1 MHIKNI
7 KNMQSNSYIFNIYV
21 YIYIY
26 IYIYKINLKGF
37 FPNKFRDKH
46 FSQFVT
52 YALI

>member
-7 KNMQSNSYIFNIYV
+7 KNMQSNNYIFNIYV
-21 YIYIY
+21 Y